1 MSTGPGSGLGHSL
14 PNLQAIPRYPSGMDH
29 GRGSQLWLSSQLA
42 NKPRVLSHGSSLASN
57 DVTHMEVQQSPYSSQ
72 TISDGIEEEDESDVT
87 AAAQHQAR
95 WKQLALVQAQ
105 AQMLSMGYGAHQLK
119 VNSVVPPSSSSAG
132 PPSTSPEAQ
141 NNLLSPRGVGG
152 GLSASLTSAQ
162 MERQLKVH
170 RPLRQSLSAPG
181 LSLSNG
187 VALHQQPQ
195 NQELLQQQHMEFM
208 KQQRV
213 QQQNQARLIQQLQQE
228 FILQQIGAKNL
239 QMNLQ
244 KLQELQQQQLLHKE
258 SQAVLKE
265 HLEHVQQKE
274 AWKEHFYQLQQ
285 QQQQQ
290 QQQQAS
296 RKSPVIAG
304 ANSLQ
309 LGSHSHQ
316 GPTAAATMGALGMPA
331 GAHLGMITENPAAAA
346 AAAAAL
352 ASAQQQQQQHHGLGV
367 KNIAADHSH
376 PSLHGHTHGHASHG
390 QPGPGGAPMSPAS
403 TTSENNPP
411 SVHNFAAWSYHHS
424 QQPVIIGGQEAY
436 PGLSLHQAMQANTP
450 TSQNQAFY
458 KTF

>member
-1 MSTGPGSGLGHSL
+1 
-14 PNLQAIPRYPSGMDH
+14 MDH
-29 GRGSQLWLSSQLA
+29 GRGSQLWISSQLA

-274 AWKEHFYQLQQ
+274 AWK
-285 QQQQQ
+285 
-290 QQQQAS
+290 
-296 RKSPVIAG
+296 
-304 ANSLQ
+304 
-309 LGSHSHQ
+309 
-316 GPTAAATMGALGMPA
+316 
-331 GAHLGMITENPAAAA
+331 
-346 AAAAAL
+346 
-352 ASAQQQQQQHHGLGV
+352 
-367 KNIAADHSH
+367 
-376 PSLHGHTHGHASHG
+376 
-390 QPGPGGAPMSPAS
+390 
-403 TTSENNPP
+403 
-411 SVHNFAAWSYHHS
+411 
-424 QQPVIIGGQEAY
+424 
-436 PGLSLHQAMQANTP
+436 
-450 TSQNQAFY
+450 
-458 KTF
+458 